1 MNRNP
6 SANWEVALALPL
18 GVVDNHL
25 RKVEEQ
31 LRLVN
36 MKALEFST
44 EYENKALRRLIDAR
58 LEHINE
64 ALSTIAT
71 LLSDIDS
78 DIQPRA
84 AIATRSSHED
94 ERMLGDTHTPDA
106 CLPEYSGRA
115 LVDSTRKP
123 APEQDD

>member
-6 SANWEVALALPL
+6 SANWEVAIALPL
-18 GVVDNHL
+18 GVVDSHL

-36 MKALEFST
+36 MRALDFST
-44 EYENKALRRLIDAR
+44 EHENKALRRMIDAR

-64 ALSTIAT
+64 ALSSIAA
-71 LLSDIDS
+71 LVSDIDS
-78 DIQPRA
+78 DIRPRA
-84 AIATRSSHED
+84 AIAISGSHDD
-94 ERMLGDTHTPDA
+94 EHTPGDMHTPEA
-106 CLPEYSGRA
+106 CPSEYGGRT
-115 LVDSTRKP
+115 LVGSTRKP

>member
-6 SANWEVALALPL
+6 SANWEVAIALPL

-44 EYENKALRRLIDAR
+44 EYENKALRRLIDSR
-58 LEHINE
+58 LEHIND
-64 ALSTIAT
+64 ALSIIAA
-71 LLSDIDS
+71 LVSDIDS

-84 AIATRSSHED
+84 ANAIRSSHED
-94 ERMLGDTHTPDA
+94 ERMLGDTHTPDDH
-106 CLPEYSGRA
+106 LSEYGGRA
-115 LVDSTRKP
+115 LVGSTRKP

>member
-6 SANWEVALALPL
+6 SANWEVAIALPL

-64 ALSTIAT
+64 ALSTIAA
-71 LLSDIDS
+71 LVSDIDS

-94 ERMLGDTHTPDA
+94 D
-106 CLPEYSGRA
+106 
-115 LVDSTRKP
+115 
-123 APEQDD
+123 